1 MSVAS
6 TICVILLLVLLGGW
20 RWYFDSVKARTMM
33 LEKARIHEARIRE
46 LERLGFDAEAGILP
60 DLPVA
65 GSAPQVSLQAAVPN
79 SSSRGSAPR
88 GPVPVTGAIKELP
101 LQDKAEDFVEAVAT
115 LEGYWRATNT
125 RERLPFVYDAPRVG
139 PLMKKYYEEQG
150 ETDPDHTE
158 LKQQSR
164 LVLDGEEI
172 LYFSYASSRPTGLCE
187 IAMRRNSS
195 GRFVVDWESLAG
207 YSEKSFAEI
216 RQSRPTEPVQ
226 VRAYVRLFEYYNYE
240 FGDADQYLCVKLLSV
255 NGVDTL
261 YGYAERDSEIGRWLS
276 TQLAGTKGKGGTLS
290 GATLKIAFPPDPQS
304 NQCVKIVQVA
314 CARWLMLN

>member
-20 RWYFDSVKARTMM
+20 RWYFDSINARKLI
-33 LEKARIHEARIRE
+33 LEKARLHESRIRE
-46 LERLGFDAEAGILP
+46 LEKLGLDAEAGILP
-60 DLPVA
+60 DMSA
-65 GSAPQVSLQAAVPN
+65 GPSTAQVSLQGAVP
-79 SSSRGSAPR
+79 SSARSGDAAGGLVPLPGS
-88 GPVPVTGAIKELP
+88 IKELP
-101 LQDKAEDFVEAVAT
+101 LQDRAEDFVEAVAT

-139 PLMKKYYEEQG
+139 PLMQVYYERQG

-164 LVLDGEEI
+164 LILDGQEI

-187 IAMRRNSS
+187 IAMRRNAK

-207 YSEKSFAEI
+207 YSDQSFAEI
-216 RQSRPTEPVQ
+216 RDQRPTAPVQ

-240 FGDADQYLCVKLLSV
+240 FGDSDRYVCVKMLAV

-261 YGYAERDSEIGRWLS
+261 YGYAERDSEVGRWLS
-276 TQLAGTKGKGGTLS
+276 SQLAGTKDGAIS
-290 GATLKIAFPPDPQS
+290 GATLRIAFPENPQS
-304 NQCVKIVQVA
+304 NQCVKIVQVV
-314 CARWLMLN
+314 CARWLTLN

>member
-20 RWYFDSVKARTMM
+20 RWYFDSVKARNMM
-33 LEKARIHEARIRE
+33 LEKARIHESRIRE
-46 LERLGFDAEAGILP
+46 LEKLGLDAEAGILP
-60 DLPVA
+60 DVPVNA
-65 GSAPQVSLQAAVPN
+65 SMAQVSLQGTVPN
-79 SSSRGSAPR
+79 SVTPGSVSA
-88 GPVPVTGAIKELP
+88 GPVPHAGSIKELP
-101 LQDKAEDFVEAVAT
+101 LQDKAEDFIEAVAT
-115 LEGYWRATNT
+115 LEWYWRATNT

-139 PLMKKYYEEQG
+139 PLMQEYYERQG

-164 LVLDGEEI
+164 LILDGEEI

-187 IAMRRNSS
+187 IAMRRNAK

-207 YSEKSFAEI
+207 YSEQSFAEI
-216 RQSRPTEPVQ
+216 RETRPTDPVQ

-240 FGDADQYLCVKLLSV
+240 FGDSRRYLCVKMLAV

-261 YGYAERDSEIGRWLS
+261 YGYAERDSEVGAWLS
-276 TQLAGTKGKGGTLS
+276 SQLVGTKDGAIS
-290 GATLKIAFPPDPQS
+290 GATLKVAFPAEPQS
-304 NQCVKIVQVA
+304 NQCVKIVQVV